1 MCERQERGVVIADR
15 CRIDKTGD
23 FYIVPSQTNNGK
35 YVVSFRNEEAH
46 CTCPDHETRGVKCKH
61 IFAVEIVS
69 QRQENPDGSVTVT
82 QAVRTTEVI
91 KRTYPQKWPAYNAA
105 QVNEKRKFQVLLRDL
120 CSGLVEPPRA
130 KTGRPSIP
138 LCDSIFS
145 AIFKVYSTVSGRRF
159 MCDLTD
165 AHQNGYIGRLP
176 CYNSIFNI
184 LEAEATTEVLQHLV
198 AESAKSLKTVE
209 SSFAC
214 DSSGFSASRF
224 DRWYDHKHGG
234 QKIQRTWVKAHVMCG
249 VKTNVITAVEIH
261 GKNDNDSPFLPPLLT
276 ATRKNFNVSEV
287 SADMGYIS
295 EDNLQAVMDA
305 GAKPFIPF
313 KSNATGGKGGLW
325 EKMFHYFSFN
335 KEEFFGRYHLR
346 SNVEST
352 FSMLKAKFGD
362 SVRSKTDVAMKN
374 EVLAKVVCHN
384 VCCLISAIYELGID
398 PVFWAE
404 LPVAQQLGQI

>member
-1 MCERQERGVVIADR
+1 MCERQERGIVIADR
-15 CRIDKTGD
+15 CRIEKTGN
-23 FYIVPSQTNNGK
+23 FWIVPSQTNNSK
-35 YVVSFRNEEAH
+35 YVVNIREDEAH

-61 IFAVEIVS
+61 IFAVELVS

-91 KRTYPQKWPAYNAA
+91 KRTYPQQWPAYNAA
-105 QVNEKRKFQVLLRDL
+105 QVNEKRRFQELLREL
-120 CSGLVEPPRA
+120 CSGLVEAPRVG
-130 KTGRPSIP
+130 KGRPSIP
-138 LCDSIFS
+138 LCDALFS
-145 AIFKVYSTVSGRRF
+145 AVFKVYSTVSGRRF

-165 AHQNGYIGRLP
+165 AHRNGLIGRLP
-176 CYNSIFNI
+176 CYNSIFNV
-184 LEAEATTEVLQHLV
+184 LESEATTDVLQHLI
-198 AESAKSLKTVE
+198 AESAKSLKSIE

-261 GKNDNDSPFLPPLLT
+261 DKNANDSPYLPPLLT
-276 ATRKNFNVSEV
+276 TTRKNFDVREV

-295 EDNLQAVMDA
+295 EDNLQAVTNA
-305 GAKPFIPF
+305 GAKPYIPF

-325 EKMFHYFSFN
+325 EKMFHYFNFN
-335 KEEFFGRYHLR
+335 KDEFFGRYHLR

-384 VCCLISAIYELGID
+384 ICCLISAIYELGID

-404 LPVAQQLGQI
+404 STVAQNVGQI